1 MVSAI
6 VLAGGRGKR
15 MGHVQS
21 KQYIDL
27 NGKPILYYTL
37 KQFIIN
43 DLVDEIILVVPENE
57 ADYCKR
63 EVLNKYKL
71 KVDKLVFGGSE
82 RQDSVYNAL
91 NQLEKTDI
99 VLIHDGAR
107 PFVSQ
112 KIIANAIK
120 FAEIYKAAAPGVMP
134 KDTIK
139 VKNEDNF
146 SVDTLERNN
155 LVAIQTPQAFDFN
168 LIYDCHKEIKK
179 KGALVTDDTS
189 VVELL
194 GNSVYIYEG
203 DYTNIKIT
211 TPEDLALA
219 EYLAKKWNS
228 DNILTAEIQE
238 VIID

>member
-15 MGHVQS
+15 MGYAQS
-21 KQYIDL
+21 KQYIQI

-37 KQFIIN
+37 KQFINN
-43 DLVDEIILVVPENE
+43 DLVDKIVLVIPEDE
-57 ADYCKR
+57 KDYCKNQ
-63 EVLNKYKL
+63 VLNRYGL
-71 KVDKLVFGGSE
+71 MVDKIVAGGKE

-91 NQLEKTDI
+91 RELNHSDI

-112 KIIANAIK
+112 KIINNSIK
-120 FAEIYKAAAPGVMP
+120 YAKLYKAAAPGVMP

-139 VKNEDNF
+139 IKNENNF
-146 SVDTLERNN
+146 SIDTLDRSS

-168 LIYDCHKEIKK
+168 LIYECHKEIRN
-179 KGALVTDDTS
+179 KGKIITDDTS
-189 VVELL
+189 AVELL
-194 GNSVYIYEG
+194 GNKVYIYEG

-211 TPEDLALA
+211 TPEDLILA
-219 EYLAKKWNS
+219 DYLVKRAEEYY
-228 DNILTAEIQE
+228 
-238 VIID
+238 IDR

>member
-15 MGHVQS
+15 MGAVQS

-37 KQFIIN
+37 KQFIMNKLI
-43 DLVDEIILVVPENE
+43 DYIILVVPEDE
-57 ADYCKR
+57 VSYCKNK
-63 EVLNKYKL
+63 VLNRYGL
-71 KVDKLVFGGSE
+71 KVDKLVAGGKE

-91 NQLEKTDI
+91 SQMENSDI

-107 PFVSQ
+107 PFVSD
-112 KIIANAIK
+112 KIINDAVK
-120 FAEIYKAAAPGVMP
+120 YAEIYKAAAPGVMP

-139 VKNEDNF
+139 VKGENNF
-146 SVDTLERNN
+146 SVETLTRNK
-155 LVAIQTPQAFDFN
+155 LVAIQTPQAFEFN
-168 LIYDCHKEIKK
+168 LIYDCHKEVKK
-179 KGALVTDDTS
+179 RGIVVTDDTS
-189 VVELL
+189 VVEFF
-194 GNSVYIYEG
+194 GNKVYIYEG

-219 EYLAKKWNS
+219 KHLVGK
-228 DNILTAEIQE
+228 
-238 VIID
+238 